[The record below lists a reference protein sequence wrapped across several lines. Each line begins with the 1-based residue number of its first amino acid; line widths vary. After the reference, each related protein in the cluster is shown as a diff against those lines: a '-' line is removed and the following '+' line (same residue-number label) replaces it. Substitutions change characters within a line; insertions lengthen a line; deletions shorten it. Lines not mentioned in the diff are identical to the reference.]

1 MKKIINMFKKINS
14 STKSYKV
21 LGARSLMEGFKLNGF
36 SINRKNDPEA
46 EIFYF
51 GSGNDDESN
60 RGIGEGFDDKGLIV
74 VFPADFHGI
83 KMTKIELID
92 LFKEKILTIR
102 NIVTDTKTSNKE
114 IEQNSEVYGISIG
127 SFVKGSYTSKDG
139 QLFDVSSI
147 GVEVTGLI
155 PDVSNRCVEEIS
167 TELKQEIVLIKKSQD
182 NRIYLLN

>member
-1 MKKIINMFKKINS
+1 MFKKINS

-21 LGARSLMEGFKLNGF
+21 LGASSLMEGFKLNGF
-36 SINRKNDPEA
+36 SINRKNDPDA

-51 GSGNDDESN
+51 GSGNDESN
-60 RGIGEGFDDKGLIV
+60 RGIDEGFDDKGLIV

-92 LFKEKILTIR
+92 LFNKKILTIR
-102 NIVTDTKTSNKE
+102 NIVSDTKTSNKE

-139 QLFDVSSI
+139 QLFDVTSI

-155 PDVSNRCVEEIS
+155 SDVSNRCVEEIS

-182 NRIYLLN
+182 NRIYLLD

>member
-1 MKKIINMFKKINS
+1 MKTNLSSKI
-14 STKSYKV
+14 YKV

-46 EIFYF
+46 EIIYF
-51 GSGNDDESN
+51 GLGNDDENN
-60 RGIGEGFDDKGLIV
+60 RVMDEEFDDKGVII
-74 VFPADFHGI
+74 VFPVDFHGI

-92 LFKEKILTIR
+92 LFKEKIMTIR
-102 NIVTDTKTSNKE
+102 NVVSDTKTSNKE

-127 SFVKGSYTSKDG
+127 NFVKGSYTSDGG
-139 QLFDVSSI
+139 QLFNESSI
-147 GVEVTGLI
+147 GVEITGLI